1 MSTLAHAYPE
11 VRRRLEAWCGFS
23 VLHDAMR
30 THDDLRVY
38 VAGGVVRDVLLGLSS
53 ASKDWDFFL
62 AGLSVHE
69 TSNLFRRHGR
79 LAETPYG
86 APRWYPKADESQY
99 ADLIPIVDFI
109 PGLWRCEDI
118 VDVLN
123 QFDFT
128 ANAVAFDLRTGE
140 AFDPQNGARD
150 TVRRT
155 MKMVRFDYPNGP
167 YIAGATL
174 DRNVVLWFRIV
185 HYASTL
191 NLQVEP
197 LTRDWLLTRGDLQIH
212 AEAFARQF
220 FRPDLRAWEALSG

>member
-1 MSTLAHAYPE
+1 
-11 VRRRLEAWCGFS
+11 
-23 VLHDAMR
+23 MR

-38 VAGGVVRDVLLGLSS
+38 VAGGVIRNVLLGLSS

-62 AGLSVHE
+62 AGPSVHE

-86 APRWYPKADESQY
+86 APRWYPRADESQY
-99 ADLIPIVDFI
+99 ADLIPIVDFV
-109 PGLWRCEDI
+109 PGLWRCENI

-150 TVRRT
+150 TDRRT

-167 YIAGATL
+167 YIPGATL

-197 LTRDWLLTRGDLQIH
+197 LTRAWLLARGDLQTY
-212 AEAFARQF
+212 AEAFDRQF